1 MKKWSYWCCNNWK
14 SPHFVPQFSCLSP
27 KCNILPWNNVQ
38 ISLEN
43 NLHHLVKPYV
53 FHHTNHHVHH
63 HKRHQVFCHM
73 NQHICTSKCNPLSS
87 PAEACNDQASR
98 SARWRKVR
106 APASKVRNHIAA
118 TKGHNDKG
126 NSRIWSERSSPS
138 AQQDH
143 LWYWYFDLYA
153 ASGKALGPPVF
164 TLATS
169 QKKVRLSF
177 SSLGLRGTLPSSII
191 IMEYCNRVLLDHQL
205 EVGKCIWMWHL
216 DVQDNHNT
224 AMWYKYHTS
233 NITHN
238 TIEIHCDAHWS
249 GGGQKS
255 IKKMPSSGS
264 SVNVWGKRKVA
275 AGGKKK

>member
-1 MKKWSYWCCNNWK
+1 
-14 SPHFVPQFSCLSP
+14 
-27 KCNILPWNNVQ
+27 
-38 ISLEN
+38 
-43 NLHHLVKPYV
+43 
-53 FHHTNHHVHH
+53 
-63 HKRHQVFCHM
+63 M

-118 TKGHNDKG
+118 TQGHNDKG

-153 ASGKALGPPVF
+153 ASGKALGPTVF
-164 TLATS
+164 TLAAS
-169 QKKVRLSF
+169 QKKVRLFF

-249 GGGQKS
+249 GGSQKS
-255 IKKMPSSGS
+255 IKNAQQREQRKCVGQKKSCCRRKEKNSLQHSLFSYGSGTAIGI
-264 SVNVWGKRKVA
+264 NFHPETAEK
-275 AGGKKK
+275 